1 MPESCAIIPVWTNG
15 GFSLPLSMLLKYL
28 ALIPTFSDKAS
39 WDSLSACLASLIR
52 LPINSFTFMTGTLSL

>member
-1 MPESCAIIPVWTNG
+1 
-15 GFSLPLSMLLKYL
+15 MLLKYL

-39 WDSLSACLASLIR
+39 WDSLSARFASLIR